1 MPGVLPMVKKQI
13 SNYGKNIFFKG
24 VCIFFASSSV
34 FESKI
39 FETWTFEICEKRTF
53 ETFEKQTFETFETW
67 TFKTIKNTNL
77 KHEILNLCISNSW
90 TFEPRSLETS

>member
-1 MPGVLPMVKKQI
+1 MEK
-13 SNYGKNIFFKG
+13 IFFLKG

-34 FESKI
+34 FEPKI
-39 FETWTFEICEKRTF
+39 CSPLNLATFETCESWTF

-67 TFKTIKNTNL
+67 TFKTFKNTNL
-77 KHEILNLCISNSW
+77 KHEIFNLCISNSW